1 MFILQVY
8 ITALL
13 KIPSSVMDTVNQV
26 RIYILLQWW
35 EKKSSADKIK
45 HYLWEFN
52 IAVLQR

>member
-13 KIPSSVMDTVNQV
+13 KIPLSVMDTVNQV

-35 EKKSSADKIK
+35 VKKNQVQIK
-45 HYLWEFN
+45 
-52 IAVLQR
+52 